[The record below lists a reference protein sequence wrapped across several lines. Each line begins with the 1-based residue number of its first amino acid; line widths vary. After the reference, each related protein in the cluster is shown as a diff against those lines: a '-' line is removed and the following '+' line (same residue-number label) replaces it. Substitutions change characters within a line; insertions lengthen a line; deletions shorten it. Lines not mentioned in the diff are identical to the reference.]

1 MNYHLLL
8 DSTQYYNRIISQHAF
23 QEAQVHFNLTPGTST
38 FLLTANNSMSAKI
51 LELRTMHVELQQGFQ
66 AVCQFA
72 QTNVLVAQNSVRENE
87 MHEVWRF
94 MTVVTEIL
102 DGMPDWISSNKSSA
116 GL

>member
-1 MNYHLLL
+1 MTLLHFKVPG
-8 DSTQYYNRIISQHAF
+8 SICTTGPWRAR
-23 QEAQVHFNLTPGTST
+23 QV
-38 FLLTANNSMSAKI
+38 TA
-51 LELRTMHVELQQGFQ
+51 LVHVELQQGFQ

-72 QTNVLVAQNSVRENE
+72 QTNVLVAQNSVQENE
-87 MHEVWRF
+87 MHEVLRF